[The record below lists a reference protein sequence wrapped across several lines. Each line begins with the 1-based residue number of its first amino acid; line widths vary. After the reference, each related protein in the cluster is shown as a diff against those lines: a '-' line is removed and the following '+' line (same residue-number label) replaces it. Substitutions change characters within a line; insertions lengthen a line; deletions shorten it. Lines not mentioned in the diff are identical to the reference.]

1 MSQVRSPFREA
12 KLSRTK
18 ACLQGT
24 QSYTLPSRNSANN
37 TQPRTIRA
45 IIQQVHTDENTAA
58 TGSNSSAPIPMSYQF
73 LNILTLPL
81 IIIQTDKY
89 CYMKKLM
96 LKQLRGD
103 GENWIFWVSQ
113 QGRLAYLD
121 KDLIS
126 RKRRM
131 LPKGQWRQL
140 VWYSPPTRRRQWH
153 PTPVFLPGK
162 SHGRRSLVGC
172 SPWGHW
178 GSDSTE
184 RLHFHFSLSCIGE
197 GNGNLLQC
205 PCLENPRDGGAWWA
219 AVYGVAQSRT
229 RLKWLS
235 SSSPPTMLR
244 TWFRAVLSGMVAT
257 CHM

>member
-1 MSQVRSPFREA
+1 
-12 KLSRTK
+12 
-18 ACLQGT
+18 
-24 QSYTLPSRNSANN
+24 
-37 TQPRTIRA
+37 
-45 IIQQVHTDENTAA
+45 
-58 TGSNSSAPIPMSYQF
+58 
-73 LNILTLPL
+73 
-81 IIIQTDKY
+81 
-89 CYMKKLM
+89 M

-113 QGRLAYLD
+113 QGRLSYLD

-126 RKRRM
+126 RKRRA
-131 LPKGQWRQL
+131 LPKGQWWQL
-140 VWYSPPTRRRQWH
+140 AWYSPPTQRRQWH
-153 PTPVFLPGK
+153 PTPVLLPGK

-178 GSDSTE
+178 GSDLTE
-184 RLHFHFSLSCIGE
+184 WLHFHFSLSCIGE
-197 GNGNLLQC
+197 GNGNPLQC
-205 PCLENPRDGGAWWA
+205 SCLENPRDRGAWWA
-219 AVYGVAQSRT
+219 AVYGVALSRT